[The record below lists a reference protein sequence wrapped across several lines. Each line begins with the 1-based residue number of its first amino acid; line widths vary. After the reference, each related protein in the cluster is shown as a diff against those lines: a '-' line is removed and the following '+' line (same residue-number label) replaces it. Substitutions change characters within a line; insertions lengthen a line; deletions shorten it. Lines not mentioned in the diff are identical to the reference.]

1 MSLAQYTALSSDAPV
16 ATTASGDT
24 GGISANPSD
33 MNSATSLQNEFIS
46 LMVAQIQN
54 QDPLN
59 PLDGT
64 EYVSQLAQFSQVQST
79 ENMSMLMQN
88 SMVLLDNMQVL
99 STAGLVGQTV
109 YVSSNEF
116 ELGEGVQSG
125 KVELEHGSNQVTLVV
140 KDEFGQSTKVPLG
153 AHGAGDVEFSI
164 NPEELGLKPGKY
176 TVAVEVQEGQ
186 KSQMFCWQARLSK
199 YEFLAQ
205 VAQHWS
211 MFKALATFLSIKSL
225 SLVLNQIRK

>member
-1 MSLAQYTALSSDAPV
+1 MSLAQYTALSADTPV
-16 ATTASGDT
+16 SAATKDTASVA
-24 GGISANPSD
+24 SNPLDS
-33 MNSATSLQNEFIS
+33 NSASSLQNEFIT

-64 EYVSQLAQFSQVQST
+64 EYVSQLAQFSQVQSM
-79 ENMSMLMQN
+79 ENMSGLMQN

-109 YVSSNEF
+109 YVSSDEF

-125 KVELEHGSNQVTLVV
+125 KIELEHNSNQVTLVV

-153 AHGAGDVEFSI
+153 AHSAGDVEFSI

-176 TVAVEVQEGQ
+176 TVSVEVQEGQ
-186 KSQMFCWQARLSK
+186 ASPNILLAGKVEQVRIPSSGGAALVKVEGVGSIPFYQISQFGA
-199 YEFLAQ
+199 
-205 VAQHWS
+205 
-211 MFKALATFLSIKSL
+211 
-225 SLVLNQIRK
+225 

>member
-1 MSLAQYTALSSDAPV
+1 MSIAPYQALNNDTPV
-16 ATTASGDT
+16 S
-24 GGISANPSD
+24 SANGGLGIAGNPLDS
-33 MNSATSLQNEFIS
+33 NSASSLENEFIS

-79 ENMSMLMQN
+79 ENMASMMQN

-109 YVSSNEF
+109 YVSANQF
-116 ELGEGVQSG
+116 ELNDAPQGG
-125 KVELEHGSNQVTLVV
+125 KIELTHPSSQVTLVV

-153 AHGAGDVEFSI
+153 AHPAGDVDFSI
-164 NPEELGLKPGKY
+164 DPEKLGLKAGNY
-176 TVAVEVQEGQ
+176 SVSVEVQEGQ
-186 KSQMFCWQARLSK
+186 TKPNVL
-199 YEFLAQ
+199 LAGTVEQ
-205 VAQHWS
+205 VRIPSSGGAAFVNIEGVGS
-211 MFKALATFLSIKSL
+211 VPFY
-225 SLVLNQIRK
+225 QITQFGA

>member
-16 ATTASGDT
+16 KAAAKENSG
-24 GGISANPSD
+24 IVPNPTD
-33 MNSATSLQNEFIS
+33 KNSASSLQNEFIS

-64 EYVSQLAQFSQVQST
+64 EYVGQLAQFSQVQST
-79 ENMSMLMQN
+79 ENMSKVMQN

-109 YVSSNEF
+109 YVNSKEF
-116 ELGEGVQSG
+116 ELGDGAQNG
-125 KVELEHGSNQVTLVV
+125 KIELSHGSNQVTLVV
-140 KDEFGQSTKVPLG
+140 KDQFGQKTNVPLG

-176 TVAVEVQEGQ
+176 TVSVEVQEGQ
-186 KSQMFCWQARLSK
+186 ASPNVL
-199 YEFLAQ
+199 LAGTVEQ
-205 VAQHWS
+205 VRIPSSGGA
-211 MFKALATFLSIKSL
+211 ALVNVNGVGNVPFY
-225 SLVLNQIRK
+225 QITQFGA

>member
-1 MSLAQYTALSSDAPV
+1 MSIAQYTPLSSDAPV
-16 ATTASGDT
+16 NTKAKDSN
-24 GGISANPSD
+24 GISPNPKD
-33 MNSATSLQNEFIS
+33 MNSASSLENEFIS

-64 EYVSQLAQFSQVQST
+64 EYVGQLAQFSQVQST
-79 ENMSMLMQN
+79 ENMSKTMQQ

-109 YVSSNEF
+109 YVNADEF
-116 ELGEGVQSG
+116 QLGEDVQNG
-125 KVELEHGSNQVTLVV
+125 KIELAHSSNQVTLVI

-153 AHGAGDVEFSI
+153 AHGKGDVDFSI

-176 TVAVEVQEGQ
+176 SVAVEVQEGQ
-186 KSQMFCWQARLSK
+186 ASPNVLMAGTV
-199 YEFLAQ
+199 EQ
-205 VAQHWS
+205 V
-211 MFKALATFLSIKSL
+211 
-225 SLVLNQIRK
+225 R

>member
-1 MSLAQYTALSSDAPV
+1 MSIASYNALFSDTPV
-16 ATTASGDT
+16 GSGANTTSVT
-24 GGISANPSD
+24 GNPQD
-33 MNSATSLQNEFIS
+33 ANSATSLENEFIS

-79 ENMSMLMQN
+79 ENMASMMQN

-109 YVSSNEF
+109 FVSGSEF
-116 ELGEGVQSG
+116 EMGDTVQGG
-125 KVELEHGSNQVTLVV
+125 KIELQHPSSQVNLVV
-140 KDEFGQSTKVPLG
+140 TDEFGQSTKVPLG
-153 AHGAGDVEFSI
+153 AHPAGDVDFSI

-176 TVAVEVQEGQ
+176 TVSVQVQEGQ
-186 KSQMFCWQARLSK
+186 SAPNIL
-199 YEFLAQ
+199 LAGQ
-205 VAQHWS
+205 VEQVRIPSSGGAAFVNIEGVGS
-211 MFKALATFLSIKSL
+211 VPFY
-225 SLVLNQIRK
+225 QITQFGA

>member
-16 ATTASGDT
+16 KAAAKENSG
-24 GGISANPSD
+24 IAPNPTD
-33 MNSATSLQNEFIS
+33 KNSASSLQNEFIS

-64 EYVSQLAQFSQVQST
+64 EYVGQLAQFSQVQST
-79 ENMSMLMQN
+79 ENMSKVIQN

-109 YVSSNEF
+109 YVNSKEF
-116 ELGEGVQSG
+116 ELGDGAQNG
-125 KVELEHGSNQVTLVV
+125 KIELSHGSNQVTLVV
-140 KDEFGQSTKVPLG
+140 KDQFGQKTNVPLG

-176 TVAVEVQEGQ
+176 TVSVEVQEGQ
-186 KSQMFCWQARLSK
+186 ASPNVL
-199 YEFLAQ
+199 LAGTVEQ
-205 VAQHWS
+205 VRIPSSGGA
-211 MFKALATFLSIKSL
+211 ALVNVNGVGNVPFY
-225 SLVLNQIRK
+225 QITQFGA

>member
-1 MSLAQYTALSSDAPV
+1 MSIAQFTELDTETPV
-16 ATTASGDT
+16 AAQTDT
-24 GGISANPSD
+24 GISTNPQD
-33 MNSATSLQNEFIS
+33 ANSATSLQNEFIT

-99 STAGLVGQTV
+99 STAGLVGETV

-125 KVELEHGSNQVTLVV
+125 KLELEHGSNQVNLVI
-140 KDEFGQSTKVPLG
+140 KDEFGQSTTVPLG
-153 AHGAGDVEFSI
+153 AHGAGDVAFSI
-164 NPEELGLKPGKY
+164 NPEALGLKPGKY
-176 TVAVEVQEGQ
+176 TVEVEVQDGQ
-186 KSQMFCWQARLSK
+186 ESPNVLLAGTVEQVRIPSSGGAALVNVQGVGNVPFYQISQFGA
-199 YEFLAQ
+199 
-205 VAQHWS
+205 
-211 MFKALATFLSIKSL
+211 
-225 SLVLNQIRK
+225 

>member
-1 MSLAQYTALSSDAPV
+1 MSLAQYSALSADTPV
-16 ATTASGDT
+16 TT
-24 GGISANPSD
+24 SANEAASVSSNPLD
-33 MNSATSLQNEFIS
+33 TNSSSSLQNEFIT

-64 EYVSQLAQFSQVQST
+64 EYVSQLAQFSQVQSM
-79 ENMSMLMQN
+79 ENMSGLMQN

-109 YVSSNEF
+109 YVSSDEF

-125 KVELEHGSNQVTLVV
+125 KIELEHNSNQVTLVV

-153 AHGAGDVEFSI
+153 AHSAGDVEFSI

-176 TVAVEVQEGQ
+176 TVSVEVQEGQ
-186 KSQMFCWQARLSK
+186 ASPNILLAGKVEQVRIPSSGGAALVKVEGVGSIPFYQISQFGA
-199 YEFLAQ
+199 
-205 VAQHWS
+205 
-211 MFKALATFLSIKSL
+211 
-225 SLVLNQIRK
+225 

>member
-16 ATTASGDT
+16 KAAAKENR
-24 GGISANPSD
+24 GIAPNPTD
-33 MNSATSLQNEFIS
+33 KNSASSLQNEFIS

-64 EYVSQLAQFSQVQST
+64 EYVGQLAQFSQVQST
-79 ENMSMLMQN
+79 ENMSKVMQN

-109 YVSSNEF
+109 YVNSKEF
-116 ELGEGVQSG
+116 ELGDGAQNG
-125 KVELEHGSNQVTLVV
+125 KIELSHGSNQVTLVV
-140 KDEFGQSTKVPLG
+140 KDQFGQKTNVPLG

-176 TVAVEVQEGQ
+176 TVSVEVQEGQ
-186 KSQMFCWQARLSK
+186 ASPNVL
-199 YEFLAQ
+199 LAGTVEQ
-205 VAQHWS
+205 VRIPSSGGA
-211 MFKALATFLSIKSL
+211 ALVNVNGVGNVPFY
-225 SLVLNQIRK
+225 QITQFGA

>member
-1 MSLAQYTALSSDAPV
+1 MSIASYNALSSDTPL
-16 ATTASGDT
+16 DT
-24 GGISANPSD
+24 SSTQQGISGNPLD
-33 MNSATSLQNEFIS
+33 MNSASSLENEFIS

-79 ENMSMLMQN
+79 ENMSTMMQN

-116 ELGEGVQSG
+116 ELGEQVQNG
-125 KVELEHGSNQVTLVV
+125 KLELAHSSSQVTLVV
-140 KDEFGQSTKVPLG
+140 KDQFGQSTKVPLG
-153 AHGAGDVEFSI
+153 AHPAGDVDFSI
-164 NPEELGLKPGKY
+164 DPEKLGLKPGKY
-176 TVAVEVQEGQ
+176 TVSVEVQEGQ
-186 KSQMFCWQARLSK
+186 SAPNILMAGTV
-199 YEFLAQ
+199 EQ
-205 VAQHWS
+205 VRIPSSGGAAFVNIEGVGS
-211 MFKALATFLSIKSL
+211 VPFY
-225 SLVLNQIRK
+225 QITQFGA

>member
-1 MSLAQYTALSSDAPV
+1 MSLAQYTALSLDAPV
-16 ATTASGDT
+16 KAAAKENSGIAPNPTDKNNAS
-24 GGISANPSD
+24 
-33 MNSATSLQNEFIS
+33 SLQNEFIS

-64 EYVSQLAQFSQVQST
+64 EYVGQLAQFSQVQST
-79 ENMSMLMQN
+79 ENMSKVMQN

-109 YVSSNEF
+109 YVNSKEF
-116 ELGEGVQSG
+116 ELGDGAQNG
-125 KVELEHGSNQVTLVV
+125 KIELSHGSNQVTLVV
-140 KDEFGQSTKVPLG
+140 KDQFGQKTNVPLG

-176 TVAVEVQEGQ
+176 TVSVEVQEGQ
-186 KSQMFCWQARLSK
+186 ASPNVL
-199 YEFLAQ
+199 LAGTVEQ
-205 VAQHWS
+205 VRIPSSGGA
-211 MFKALATFLSIKSL
+211 ALVNVNGVGNVPFY
-225 SLVLNQIRK
+225 QITQFGA